1 MTNLIPGLGYARAG
15 LVTLSVVALVAC
27 GGSPVASTSTSG
39 QSPAINSTSNG
50 TPNNSSPSGAQ
61 LDPGV
66 SLPSNFPSDFPVY
79 PGARTTTQQATTT
92 SGGITSWVVTWET
105 LDSLNMVQSYYS
117 AQLKQNDWTVTLETS
132 SSGDYSATFARK
144 SNSNLGGLLIV
155 NNTDKPGV
163 TTIALVLSTGS

>member
-1 MTNLIPGLGYARAG
+1 MNLIPGLRYARAG

-39 QSPAINSTSNG
+39 QSPATNNSSNNNG
-50 TPNNSSPSGAQ
+50 TPSNSSPSGAQ

-66 SLPSNFPSDFPVY
+66 SLPSNFPSDFPIY
-79 PGARTTTQQATTT
+79 PGARTTTEQATTT
-92 SGGITSWVVTWET
+92 SSTTSWVVTWET
-105 LDSLNMVQSYYS
+105 LDGLDMVQSYYS

-144 SNSNLGGLLIV
+144 SNANAGGLLIV

-163 TTIALVLSTGS
+163 TTMALVLSTGS